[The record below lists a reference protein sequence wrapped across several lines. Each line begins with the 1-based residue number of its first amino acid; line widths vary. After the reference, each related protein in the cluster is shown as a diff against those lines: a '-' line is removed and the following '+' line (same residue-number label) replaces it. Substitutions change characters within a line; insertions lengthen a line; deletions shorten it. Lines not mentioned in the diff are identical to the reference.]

1 MAILLFVLGI
11 LSMVFLTVMLIFYY
25 DFMSEFSPNEIK
37 YKISFKQFYEWYQQ
51 NKNSLSMYYEAIGFY
66 HRDNY
71 CYDIELYLDTCNIY
85 GNYYY
90 FSFFDFVQYVLFI
103 TWNVF
108 FDKYSIDKSKFVDK
122 TKEENPLMRN
132 TK

>member
-1 MAILLFVLGI
+1 MTLLLFVLGI

-103 TWNVF
+103 IWNVF
-108 FDKYSIDKSKFVDK
+108 FDKYRIDKSKFVDK
-122 TKEENPLMRN
+122 TKGENPLMRN
-132 TK
+132 IK

>member
-1 MAILLFVLGI
+1 MTILLFVLGI

-25 DFMSEFSPNEIK
+25 DFMSEFSQNEIK

-103 TWNVF
+103 ILNVF

>member
-1 MAILLFVLGI
+1 
-11 LSMVFLTVMLIFYY
+11 MVFLTVRLIFYY

-37 YKISFKQFYEWYQQ
+37 YKISFKQFYEWYHQ

-122 TKEENPLMRN
+122 TKGENPLMRN

>member
-1 MAILLFVLGI
+1 MTILLFVLGI

-51 NKNSLSMYYEAIGFY
+51 NKKILSNSECAIGFY
-66 HRDNY
+66 HIENY
-71 CYDIELYLDTCNIY
+71 HYDIELYLDTCNLY

-103 TWNVF
+103 IWNVF
-108 FDKYSIDKSKFVDK
+108 FDKYRIDKSKFVDK
-122 TKEENPLMRN
+122 TKGENPLMRN

>member
-1 MAILLFVLGI
+1 MTILLFVLGI

-103 TWNVF
+103 TGNVF

>member
-1 MAILLFVLGI
+1 MTLILFVLGI

-25 DFMSEFSPNEIK
+25 DFMSEFSSSEFK

-103 TWNVF
+103 SWNVF

-122 TKEENPLMRN
+122 TKGENPLMRN
-132 TK
+132 MK

>member
-1 MAILLFVLGI
+1 MTILLFVLGI
-11 LSMVFLTVMLIFYY
+11 LSMVFLAVMLIFYY

-37 YKISFKQFYEWYQQ
+37 YKISFKQFYEWYQK
-51 NKNSLSMYYEAIGFY
+51 NKDCLSMYYEAIGFY

-103 TWNVF
+103 ILNVF

-122 TKEENPLMRN
+122 TKGENPLMRN

>member
-1 MAILLFVLGI
+1 MTILLFVLGI

-90 FSFFDFVQYVLFI
+90 FSFFDFVYYITLILKNYLKWLIFFI
-103 TWNVF
+103 SGILV
-108 FDKYSIDKSKFVDK
+108 
-122 TKEENPLMRN
+122 
-132 TK
+132 

>member
-1 MAILLFVLGI
+1 MTILLFVLGI

-103 TWNVF
+103 ILNVF

-122 TKEENPLMRN
+122 TKGENPLMRN

>member
-1 MAILLFVLGI
+1 MTLLLFVLGI

-25 DFMSEFSPNEIK
+25 DFMSEFSSSEFK
-37 YKISFKQFYEWYQQ
+37 YKISFKQFYEWYQK
-51 NKNSLSMYYEAIGFY
+51 NKDCLSTYYEAIGFY

-103 TWNVF
+103 IWNVF

-122 TKEENPLMRN
+122 TKGENPLMRN

>member
-1 MAILLFVLGI
+1 MTILLFVLGI

>member
-1 MAILLFVLGI
+1 MTILLFVLGI

-37 YKISFKQFYEWYQQ
+37 YKISFKQFYEWYQK
-51 NKNSLSMYYEAIGFY
+51 NKDCLSTYYEAIGFY

-103 TWNVF
+103 SWNVF

-122 TKEENPLMRN
+122 TKGENPLMRN
-132 TK
+132 SK

>member
-1 MAILLFVLGI
+1 MTILLFVLGI

-103 TWNVF
+103 IWNVF
-108 FDKYSIDKSKFVDK
+108 FDKYRIDKSKFVDK
-122 TKEENPLMRN
+122 TKGENPLMRN

>member
-122 TKEENPLMRN
+122 TKGENPLMRN

>member
-1 MAILLFVLGI
+1 MTILLFVLGI
-11 LSMVFLTVMLIFYY
+11 LSISFLVVMLIFYY

-37 YKISFKQFYEWYQQ
+37 YKISFKQFYEWYQK
-51 NKNSLSMYYEAIGFY
+51 NKDCLSTYYEAIGFY

-103 TWNVF
+103 SWNVF

-122 TKEENPLMRN
+122 TKGENPLMRN

>member
-1 MAILLFVLGI
+1 MTILLFVLGI

-37 YKISFKQFYEWYQQ
+37 YKISFKQFYEWYQK
-51 NKNSLSMYYEAIGFY
+51 NKDCLSTYYEAIGFY

-122 TKEENPLMRN
+122 TKEENPLIRN

>member
-1 MAILLFVLGI
+1 MTILLFVLGI

-51 NKNSLSMYYEAIGFY
+51 NKNSLSTYYEAIGFY

-103 TWNVF
+103 IWNVY

-122 TKEENPLMRN
+122 TKGENPLMRN

>member
-1 MAILLFVLGI
+1 MTILLFVLGI

-37 YKISFKQFYEWYQQ
+37 YKISFKQFYEWYQK
-51 NKNSLSMYYEAIGFY
+51 NKDCLSISDATVGFY
-66 HRDNY
+66 HRDKY
-71 CYDIELYLDTCNIY
+71 YYDIEVDINTCKFFED
-85 GNYYY
+85 YYY

-103 TWNVF
+103 TGNVF

-122 TKEENPLMRN
+122 TKGENPLMRN

>member
-1 MAILLFVLGI
+1 MTLLLFVLGI

-90 FSFFDFVQYVLFI
+90 FSFFDFVQYVMFI

-122 TKEENPLMRN
+122 TKGENPLMRN

>member
-1 MAILLFVLGI
+1 MTFLLIVLGI
-11 LSMVFLTVMLIFYY
+11 LSICFLFVMLIFYY
-25 DFMSEFSPNEIK
+25 DFMSIFSPNEIK

-51 NKNSLSMYYEAIGFY
+51 NKKSLSTYYEAIGFY
-66 HRDNY
+66 HIENY
-71 CYDIELYLDTCNIY
+71 HHDIELYLDTCKIFDE
-85 GNYYY
+85 YYY

-122 TKEENPLMRN
+122 TKGENPLMRN

>member
-1 MAILLFVLGI
+1 MTILLFVLGI
-11 LSMVFLTVMLIFYY
+11 LSICFLFVMLVFYY
-25 DFMSEFSPNEIK
+25 DFMSVFSPNEIK

-51 NKNSLSMYYEAIGFY
+51 NKDCLSISDATVGFY
-66 HRDNY
+66 HIENY
-71 CYDIELYLDTCNIY
+71 HYDIEVDINACKFFED
-85 GNYYY
+85 YYY

-103 TWNVF
+103 VWNVF

-122 TKEENPLMRN
+122 TKGENPLMRN

>member
-1 MAILLFVLGI
+1 MTILLFVLGI

-25 DFMSEFSPNEIK
+25 DFMSEFSSSEFK
-37 YKISFKQFYEWYQQ
+37 YKISFKQFYEWYQK
-51 NKNSLSMYYEAIGFY
+51 NKDCLSTYYEAIGFY

-103 TWNVF
+103 IWNVY

-122 TKEENPLMRN
+122 TKGENPLMRN

>member
-1 MAILLFVLGI
+1 MTILLFVLGI
-11 LSMVFLTVMLIFYY
+11 LSISFLVVMLIFYY

>member
-1 MAILLFVLGI
+1 MTILLFVLGI

-37 YKISFKQFYEWYQQ
+37 YKISFKQFYEWYQK
-51 NKNSLSMYYEAIGFY
+51 NKDCLSDYYEAIGFY

-103 TWNVF
+103 SWNVF

-122 TKEENPLMRN
+122 TKGENPLMRN

>member
-1 MAILLFVLGI
+1 MTLLLFILGI

-71 CYDIELYLDTCNIY
+71 CYDIELYLDTCNIH

-122 TKEENPLMRN
+122 TKGENPLIRN

>member
-1 MAILLFVLGI
+1 MTILLFVLGI

-71 CYDIELYLDTCNIY
+71 CYDIELYPDTCNIY

-103 TWNVF
+103 VWNVF

-122 TKEENPLMRN
+122 TKGENPLMRN

>member
-1 MAILLFVLGI
+1 MTILLFVLGI

-103 TWNVF
+103 ILNVF

>member
-1 MAILLFVLGI
+1 MTILIFVLGI

-25 DFMSEFSPNEIK
+25 DFMSEISSSEIK

-51 NKNSLSMYYEAIGFY
+51 NKNSLSTYYEAIGFY
-66 HRDNY
+66 HIENY
-71 CYDIELYLDTCNIY
+71 HRDIELYLDTCKIFDE
-85 GNYYY
+85 YYY

-103 TWNVF
+103 SWNVF

-122 TKEENPLMRN
+122 TKGENPLMRN

>member
-1 MAILLFVLGI
+1 MTLLLFVLGI

-25 DFMSEFSPNEIK
+25 DFMSEFSTNEIK

-103 TWNVF
+103 IWNVF

-122 TKEENPLMRN
+122 TKGENPLMRN

>member
-1 MAILLFVLGI
+1 MTLLLFVLGI

-103 TWNVF
+103 IWNVF

-122 TKEENPLMRN
+122 TKGENPLMRN

>member
-1 MAILLFVLGI
+1 MTILLFVLGI

-90 FSFFDFVQYVLFI
+90 FSFFDFVQYVMFI

-122 TKEENPLMRN
+122 TKGENPLMRN

>member
-1 MAILLFVLGI
+1 MTLLLFVLGI

-103 TWNVF
+103 IWNVF

-122 TKEENPLMRN
+122 TKGENPLMRN
-132 TK
+132 MK

>member
-1 MAILLFVLGI
+1 MTILLFVLGI
-11 LSMVFLTVMLIFYY
+11 LSISFLVVMLIFYY
-25 DFMSEFSPNEIK
+25 EFMSEFSSSETK

-103 TWNVF
+103 ILNVF

-122 TKEENPLMRN
+122 TKGENPLMRN

>member
-1 MAILLFVLGI
+1 MTILLFVLGI

-25 DFMSEFSPNEIK
+25 DFMSEFSTNEIK
-37 YKISFKQFYEWYQQ
+37 YKISFKQFYEWYQK
-51 NKNSLSMYYEAIGFY
+51 NKDCLSTYYEAIGFY

-103 TWNVF
+103 SWNVF

-122 TKEENPLMRN
+122 TKGENPLMRN

>member
-1 MAILLFVLGI
+1 MTILLFVLGI

-25 DFMSEFSPNEIK
+25 DFMSEFSSSEFK
-37 YKISFKQFYEWYQQ
+37 YKISFKQFYEWYQK
-51 NKNSLSMYYEAIGFY
+51 NKDCLSTYYEAIGFY

-103 TWNVF
+103 SWNVF

-122 TKEENPLMRN
+122 TKGENPLMRN

>member
-1 MAILLFVLGI
+1 MTILLFVLGI

-37 YKISFKQFYEWYQQ
+37 YKISFKQFYEWYQK
-51 NKNSLSMYYEAIGFY
+51 NKDCLSNSECAIGFY
-66 HRDNY
+66 HIENY
-71 CYDIELYLDTCNIY
+71 HYDIELYLDTCNIY
-85 GNYYY
+85 ENYYY
-90 FSFFDFVQYVLFI
+90 FSFSDFVQYELCI
-103 TWNVF
+103 IWNVF

-122 TKEENPLMRN
+122 TKGENPLMRN

>member
-1 MAILLFVLGI
+1 MTILLFVLGI

-122 TKEENPLMRN
+122 TKGENPLMRN

>member
-1 MAILLFVLGI
+1 MTILLFVLGI
-11 LSMVFLTVMLIFYY
+11 LSISFLVVMLIFYY

-37 YKISFKQFYEWYQQ
+37 YKISFKQFYEWYQK
-51 NKNSLSMYYEAIGFY
+51 NKDCLSDYYEAIGFY

-103 TWNVF
+103 TWKVF
-108 FDKYSIDKSKFVDK
+108 FDKYSIDKRKFINK
-122 TKEENPLMRN
+122 TKGENPLMRN
-132 TK
+132 MK

>member
-1 MAILLFVLGI
+1 MTLLLFVLGI

-37 YKISFKQFYEWYQQ
+37 YKISFKQFYEWYQK
-51 NKNSLSMYYEAIGFY
+51 NKDCLSVSDATVGFY
-66 HRDNY
+66 HRDKY
-71 CYDIELYLDTCNIY
+71 YYDIEVDINTCKFFED
-85 GNYYY
+85 YYY

-108 FDKYSIDKSKFVDK
+108 FDKYSIDKSNFVDK
-122 TKEENPLMRN
+122 TKGENPLMRN